1 MLIITDISKRKGFS
15 MYIIKNALRCIS
27 RSKGRN
33 ILIGLITLV
42 IAISACLGLSIR
54 QASES
59 AKSSTL
65 ENLEITATISF
76 DRQSAM
82 NNMRPPDME
91 NGRPS
96 FDRNEFKDMMGGAS
110 SLTLSE
116 YQTYAKAETVKDF
129 YYTITASVNGSED
142 FNPVSTDTEEETS
155 DTAEENED
163 KNFDFG
169 GGKDG
174 MGRPGFGGGMMNNM
188 MGISFSSGDF
198 SIIGYSGENAM
209 TDFINGNASVTE
221 GEIFKEGS
229 TALNCVI
236 SEELA
241 IYNDVEVGDTITVTN
256 PENEEETFEIKV
268 TGIYTSTQ
276 TNDSSMPMF
285 STSQDPAN
293 KIYMSAA
300 ALQEIINL
308 SGNYTPEEESES
320 VAADTDSEETDEEES
335 TAVTGT
341 VAATYVFAD
350 VAAYEKFSEDVY
362 KMGLDDSYT
371 VSSADISSYQSS
383 LTPLET
389 LSTMAG
395 WFLIVIL
402 IIGAVVLVVLNI
414 FNVRERK
421 YEIGVLTAMGMKK
434 SKVAMQFITEI
445 LVVTMIAVVLGAG
458 VGAVSSVPVT
468 NALLEN
474 QIEGQQNQMQQLENS
489 FGRGE
494 MPDMGE
500 NRPPQNMGG
509 MDFGA
514 FMNNATDY
522 ITEVDS
528 AMNLTVVFQ
537 MLGIGLLLTL
547 IASAFS
553 VLFVMRYDPLKILA
567 NRD

>member
-1 MLIITDISKRKGFS
+1 

-59 AKSSTL
+59 AKADTL
-65 ENLEITATISF
+65 ENLEITASISF
-76 DRQSAM
+76 DRQSMM
-82 NNMRPPDME
+82 NNMRPSDMGGGMPD
-91 NGRPS
+91 
-96 FDRNEFKDMMGGAS
+96 FDRSEFKDMMGGAS

-116 YQTYAKAETVKDF
+116 YQTYAAAETVKDF
-129 YYTITASVNGSED
+129 YYTITASVNGSD
-142 FNPVSTDTEEETS
+142 DLDAVSTDAEEETS
-155 DTAEENED
+155 DTEESNSNTDSKFPD
-163 KNFDFG
+163 KG
-169 GGKDG
+169 G
-174 MGRPGFGGGMMNNM
+174 MGMPGGFGGGMMNNM
-188 MGISFSSGDF
+188 MGMSFSSGDF

-209 TDFINGNASVTE
+209 TDFINGNSSVTE
-221 GEIFKEGS
+221 GAIFEEG
-229 TALNCVI
+229 TTDLNCII

-241 IYNDVEVGDTITVTN
+241 IYNGIEVGDTITVTN
-256 PENEEETFEIKV
+256 PDDEEETYQLKV
-268 TGIYTSTQ
+268 SGIYTSTQ

-293 KIYMSAA
+293 RIYMSAA
-300 ALQEIINL
+300 ALQEIIDHSEN
-308 SGNYTPEEESES
+308 SPAEEESES
-320 VAADTDSEETDEEES
+320 SVATDTDTSEEDEDE
-335 TAVTGT
+335 TAAITGT
-341 VAATYVFAD
+341 VAATYIFAD
-350 VAAYEKFSEDVY
+350 VADYEQFAKDVY
-362 KMGLDDSYT
+362 TMGLDDYYT
-371 VSSADISSYQSS
+371 VSSADISAYESS

-395 WFLIVIL
+395 WFLVVIL

-434 SKVAMQFITEI
+434 SKVALQFITEI
-445 LVVTMIAVVLGAG
+445 LVVTMIAVILGAG

-474 QIEGQQNQMQQLENS
+474 QIAGQQNQMQQLENN

-494 MPDMGE
+494 GMPNMPDMGG
-500 NRPPQNMGG
+500 NMPPQGMGG
-509 MDFGA
+509 MDFGS
-514 FMNNATDY
+514 FMNNTRDY

>member
-1 MLIITDISKRKGFS
+1 

-59 AKSSTL
+59 AKADTL
-65 ENLEITATISF
+65 ENLEITASISF
-76 DRQSAM
+76 DRQSMM
-82 NNMRPPDME
+82 NNMRPSDMGGGMPD
-91 NGRPS
+91 
-96 FDRNEFKDMMGGAS
+96 FDRSEFKDMMGGAS

-116 YQTYAKAETVKDF
+116 YQTYAAAETVKDF
-129 YYTITASVNGSED
+129 YYTITASVNGSD
-142 FNPVSTDTEEETS
+142 DLDAVSTDAEEETS
-155 DTAEENED
+155 DTEESNSNTD
-163 KNFDFG
+163 SKFPNRG
-169 GGKDG
+169 G
-174 MGRPGFGGGMMNNM
+174 MGMPGGFGGGMMNNM
-188 MGISFSSGDF
+188 MGMSFSSGDF

-209 TDFINGNASVTE
+209 SDFINGNSSVTE
-221 GEIFKEGS
+221 GAIFEEGTTDLS
-229 TALNCVI
+229 CII

-241 IYNDVEVGDTITVTN
+241 IYNGIEVGDTITVTN
-256 PENEEETFEIKV
+256 PDDEEETYQLKV
-268 TGIYTSTQ
+268 SGIYTSTQ

-293 KIYMSAA
+293 RIYMSAA
-300 ALQEIINL
+300 ALQEIIDHSEN
-308 SGNYTPEEESES
+308 SPAEEESES
-320 VAADTDSEETDEEES
+320 SVATDTDTSEDDET
-335 TAVTGT
+335 AAITGT
-341 VAATYVFAD
+341 VAATYIFAD
-350 VAAYEKFSEDVY
+350 VADYEQFAKDVY
-362 KMGLDDSYT
+362 TMGLDDSYT
-371 VSSADISSYQSS
+371 VSSADISAYESS

-395 WFLIVIL
+395 WFLVVIL

-434 SKVAMQFITEI
+434 SKVALQFITEI

-474 QIEGQQNQMQQLENS
+474 QIAGQQNQMQQLENN

-494 MPDMGE
+494 GMPNMPDMGG
-500 NRPPQNMGG
+500 NMPPQGMGG
-509 MDFGA
+509 MDFGS
-514 FMNNATDY
+514 FMNNTRDY